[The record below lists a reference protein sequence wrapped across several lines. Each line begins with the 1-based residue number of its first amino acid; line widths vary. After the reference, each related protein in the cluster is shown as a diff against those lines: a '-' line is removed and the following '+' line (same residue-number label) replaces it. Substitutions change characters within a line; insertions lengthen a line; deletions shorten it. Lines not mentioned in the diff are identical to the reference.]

1 MTSVKASRRSPRSG
15 RLVSA
20 GAEEALDL
28 AVLRPAAHRL
38 LREDELAVGVDVEL
52 GLRSLADRRVDPAVL
67 QLGCETRG
75 PFVITAS
82 DGAVQD
88 LDSHAEIVF
97 TRLVPTP

>member
-75 PFVITAS
+75 PLQTGQYRISTA
-82 DGAVQD
+82 
-88 LDSHAEIVF
+88 
-97 TRLVPTP
+97 TPRSYSRGLFLRREPA